1 MTELAWKAWPW
12 AVAPPSLNTRSTIW
26 QLANQENRIAMALL
40 QKKAAARGKKDD
52 NMIGPTAYP
61 SVPAAGMEV
70 LKNELWQLKIACLN
84 VAPPIVPYMPRPKE
98 RRAERR

>member
-1 MTELAWKAWPW
+1 
-12 AVAPPSLNTRSTIW
+12 
-26 QLANQENRIAMALL
+26 MALL

-70 LKNELWQLKIACLN
+70 LKNGPWQLKIACLN
-84 VAPPIVPYMPRPKE
+84 VAPPIVPYIPRAKE